1 MNIQFLWW
9 KECPSH
15 REAWARLQQ
24 VVAEMDVTAQVERIE
39 ITSDA
44 LAEQW
49 QFRGSPTILID
60 GQDIDPAASTLP
72 SRLTCRLYRTED
84 GRPSPMPTVEM
95 IERAICSAQKR
106 H

>member
-1 MNIQFLWW
+1 MHIHFLWW

-15 REAWARLQQ
+15 PEAWARLQQ
-24 VVAEMDVTAQVERIE
+24 ALAEIDVAVQVERIE

-44 LAEQW
+44 LAKQW
-49 QFRGSPTILID
+49 QFPGSPTILIN
-60 GQDIDPAASTLP
+60 GKDIDPAASTLP

-84 GRPSPMPTVEM
+84 GRPSPVPTVEM
-95 IERAICSAQKR
+95 IVRALYSAQKN